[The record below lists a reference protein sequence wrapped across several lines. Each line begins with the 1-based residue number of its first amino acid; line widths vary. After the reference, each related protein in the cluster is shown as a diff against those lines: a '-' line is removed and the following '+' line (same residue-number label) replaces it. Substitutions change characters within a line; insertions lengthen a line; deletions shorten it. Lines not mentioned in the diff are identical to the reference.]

1 MSTGETSVSLT
12 DLPLEVTDYIIRFL
26 TPKDLCKFSRVDK
39 LIYSMTTAE
48 RLWSE
53 WLATRW
59 NIDNIKPFRPQLLIN
74 YKRKKDL
81 YGVLDKISSPVVD
94 FAYRTYQEHKNFLEN
109 NEWSPIAANHLYAFN
124 GVTSKYNISN
134 DRRVFTILVEAT
146 VDVPCER
153 IAKKLRKPINH
164 SRWDGALGEVRE
176 IDYLQ
181 KDTKLVLFTYPPGPY
196 LLTFHTATDEKGCE
210 FVTIAST
217 IIDLDVLVA
226 DHPQIIFHANPP
238 YTILPCGWCVQPL
251 EKNKSLIKY
260 TLRLDMHDLVPMQR
274 VVWFANIKSYVIAQF
289 ANELIG
295 QRPKTKDLNYPP
307 DTMNDN

>member
-1 MSTGETSVSLT
+1 MATHSRVSLT
-12 DLPLEVTDYIIRFL
+12 DLPLEVTDYVIHYL
-26 TPKDLCKFSRVDK
+26 TPKDLCNFSRVDK
-39 LIYSMTTAE
+39 LIYTMTTSD
-48 RLWSE
+48 RLWNE

-59 NIDNIKPFRPQLLIN
+59 DVNNIQRFRPQLLIN
-74 YKRKKDL
+74 NKRKKDL
-81 YGVLDKISSPVVD
+81 YGVLDKICTPVAN
-94 FAYRTYQEHKNFLEN
+94 FANQSYQEHKNLLEN
-109 NEWSPIAANHLYAFN
+109 YEWTPIAANHLYSFK
-124 GVTSKYNISN
+124 GVTSKYHLTN
-134 DRRVFTILVEAT
+134 DRRVFSILVEAI

-153 IAKKLRKPINH
+153 VAKKLCKPVNH

-210 FVTIAST
+210 YITITST

-251 EKNKSLIKY
+251 EKNKTSIKY

-289 ANELIG
+289 ANELLG
-295 QRPKTKDLNYPP
+295 NRPKTKDLDYPP
-307 DTMNDN
+307 ENMNTE